1 MKRREL
7 IHQTVAAAAVLGL
20 PRSLVTELLQGD
32 VPPLPSTQWLERDPE
47 WYWSELRRQFLL
59 DPNHIN
65 LNCGSVG
72 VCPLPVIRAVVE
84 HLFESEAFNE
94 SDYPW
99 WGYAENDHIRE
110 VRDALARWLGVSRD
124 EIALVRNATEA
135 NNTVGNGLDFKPG
148 DVVVTTDQEHPG
160 GLCCWLQREAR
171 HGIRLKYVKIPLP
184 PASAEQIIELF
195 DKALTPDVR
204 LVFFSHIT
212 TTTGLILPAKDICHL
227 ARQRGILSAV
237 DGAHAIGQIP
247 LDLKDL
253 GCDFYATS
261 PHKWLLA
268 PKGTGVLYVREDVQ
282 DRLWVNIASGEWNNK
297 ALKAYRFSN
306 LGTSNLSLLK
316 GLLAALRFFETIGPE
331 RIMAR
336 QRQLARMVREG
347 FARLPRTKI
356 LTPDDP
362 RLWGGMTTAE
372 FAPGDSDKLR
382 AALGAQKI
390 RVGGGAPRIRL
401 STHIFTQPR
410 EIAAFFHIAG
420 QVLGS

>member
-7 IHQTVAAAAVLGL
+7 IHRTVAAAALLGVDG
-20 PRSLVTELLQGD
+20 SLLGRLLQRD
-32 VPPLPSTQWLERDPE
+32 VPPLPSPQLFDSDPE
-47 WYWSELRRQFLL
+47 WYWAELRRQFVL
-59 DPNHIN
+59 DPDHIN
-65 LNCGSVG
+65 LNCGSLG
-72 VCPLPVIRAVVE
+72 VSPLPVIRAVVE

-94 SDYPW
+94 PDYPW
-99 WGYAENDHIRE
+99 WGYAENPHIRE
-110 VRDALARWLGVSRD
+110 VRDALAELLGVSRD

-135 NNTVGNGLDFKPG
+135 NNTVGNGLDLKPG

-160 GLCCWLQREAR
+160 GICCWQQRERR
-171 HGIRLKYVKIPLP
+171 HGIRLKYVSLPLP

-204 LVFFSHIT
+204 VVFFSHIT
-212 TTTGLILPAKDICHL
+212 TTTGLVLPAREICAL

-247 LDLKDL
+247 LHLREL

-282 DRLWVNIASGEWNNK
+282 DRLWVNIASGEWNNRT
-297 ALKAYRFSN
+297 LKAYRFSN

-316 GLLAALRFFETIGPE
+316 GLLAAIRFFQTVGPD
-331 RIMAR
+331 RILMR
-336 QRQLARMVREG
+336 QRQLARIVRQG
-347 FARLPRTKI
+347 FETLPRTKI
-356 LTPDDP
+356 LTPDDS
-362 RLWGGMTTAE
+362 RLWAAMTTAE
-372 FAPGDSDKLR
+372 FTAADSDKLR
-382 AALGAQKI
+382 SALADRKI

-401 STHIFTQPR
+401 STHVFTQPR
-410 EIAAFFHIAG
+410 EIAAFF
-420 QVLGS
+420 QVAHRVLTT